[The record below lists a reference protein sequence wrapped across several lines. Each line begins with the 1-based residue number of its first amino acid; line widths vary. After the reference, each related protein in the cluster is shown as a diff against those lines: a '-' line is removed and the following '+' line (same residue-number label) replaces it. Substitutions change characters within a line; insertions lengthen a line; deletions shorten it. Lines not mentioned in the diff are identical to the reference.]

1 MSKYIVFC
9 ADGTWSGLGQG
20 DGDDQVQPAATNV
33 LRLFAA
39 LDGRITEES
48 LRKRDEQE
56 KIAYGIDGE
65 LKQVAKYLHGVGD
78 SGNAIRKIL
87 GGVFGEGFIERIV
100 RGYTFVSRHYASGDR
115 IVLAGFS
122 RGAYTVRALAGMITR
137 MGLLPMQAM
146 LDENGRYDQEC
157 AYRLGIHVWA
167 RYREQAGKRS
177 TLIGYLTEFK
187 GEAIAPDRLL
197 QDIPI
202 DTVAVWDTVGAL
214 GIPVHGGK
222 DANRVDVFQ
231 FADLALSPRIAAG
244 FHALAIDEQ
253 RADFAPTLWDPRDG
267 VVQRWFC
274 GAHSDVG
281 GGGAPGGFF
290 STSALRWMI
299 GKLASRGVLFAAG
312 EAQPV
317 VPTEFCQV
325 HASHRDPPFD
335 LRPHALRQLPA
346 DVLFHPSVQVFLSGF
361 AAYEAQGLQAWLPP
375 GGRQLEA
382 ARLSE

>member
-1 MSKYIVFC
+1 MAKYIVFC
-9 ADGTWSGLGQG
+9 ADGTWSGLGEG
-20 DGDDQVQPAATNV
+20 DGSDQVQPDATNV

-56 KIAYGIDGE
+56 KIAYAADGE
-65 LKQVAKYLHGVGD
+65 PAQVAKYLHGVGD

-100 RGYTFVSRHYASGDR
+100 RGYTFVSRNYAAGDR

-137 MGLLPMQAM
+137 MGLLPVDAM
-146 LDENGRYDQEC
+146 LGEDGRYDQER

-167 RYREQAGKRS
+167 RYREQAGKKS
-177 TLIGYLTEFK
+177 TLLGYLTEFK
-187 GEAIAPDRLL
+187 GEAIALNRLL
-197 QDIPI
+197 PDVPI
-202 DTVAVWDTVGAL
+202 DTVAVWDTVGSL
-214 GIPVHGGK
+214 GIPVHDGT

-231 FADLALSPRIAAG
+231 FADLALSPRVGAG

-253 RADFAPTLWDPRDG
+253 RADFAPTLWEPREG

-281 GGGAPGGFF
+281 GGGAPSNFF
-290 STSALRWMI
+290 SASALRWMI
-299 GKLASRGVLFAAG
+299 GKLAARGVMFGPQA
-312 EAQPV
+312 EPV
-317 VPTEFCQV
+317 VPADYCQV
-325 HASHRDPPFD
+325 RASYRDPPFD

-346 DVLFHPSVQVFLSGF
+346 DVLFHPSVQVFLTNF
-361 AAYEAQGLQAWLPP
+361 APYSAEVLQAWLP
-375 GGRQLEA
+375 GGSRQLEA

>member
-1 MSKYIVFC
+1 MAKYIVFC

-20 DGDDQVQPAATNV
+20 DGDDQVQPDATNV

-39 LDGRITEES
+39 LEGRITEAS

-56 KIAYGIDGE
+56 KIAYAADGE
-65 LKQVAKYLHGVGD
+65 PAQVAKYLHGVGD

-100 RGYTFVSRHYASGDR
+100 RGYTFVSRNYAPGDR

-137 MGLLPMQAM
+137 MGLLPVDAM
-146 LDENGRYDQEC
+146 LGEDGRHDAER

-167 RYREQAGKRS
+167 RYREQAGKKS

-187 GEAIAPDRLL
+187 GEPIALERLVPDV
-197 QDIPI
+197 PI
-202 DTVAVWDTVGAL
+202 DTVAVWDTVGSL

-222 DANRVDVFQ
+222 DANRVDIFQ
-231 FADLALSPRIAAG
+231 FADLALSPRVGAG

-253 RADFAPTLWDPRDG
+253 RADFAPTLWEPREG

-281 GGGAPGGFF
+281 GGGAPSNFF
-290 STSALRWMI
+290 SASALRWMI
-299 GKLASRGVLFAAG
+299 GRLAARGVLFSPRAMP
-312 EAQPV
+312 E
-317 VPTEFCQV
+317 VPADYCAV

-335 LRPHALRQLPA
+335 LRPHAVRQLPA
-346 DVLFHPSVQVFLSGF
+346 DVLFHPSVQVFLSNF
-361 AAYEAQGLQAWLPP
+361 APYGAEVLQAWLPD
-375 GGRQLEA
+375 GGRQLQA

>member
-146 LDENGRYDQEC
+146 LDENGRHDQER
-157 AYRLGIHVWA
+157 AYRLA
-167 RYREQAGKRS
+167 S
-177 TLIGYLTEFK
+177 T
-187 GEAIAPDRLL
+187 
-197 QDIPI
+197 
-202 DTVAVWDTVGAL
+202 
-214 GIPVHGGK
+214 
-222 DANRVDVFQ
+222 
-231 FADLALSPRIAAG
+231 
-244 FHALAIDEQ
+244 
-253 RADFAPTLWDPRDG
+253 
-267 VVQRWFC
+267 C
-274 GAHSDVG
+274 GPA
-281 GGGAPGGFF
+281 
-290 STSALRWMI
+290 T
-299 GKLASRGVLFAAG
+299 ASR
-312 EAQPV
+312 P
-317 VPTEFCQV
+317 
-325 HASHRDPPFD
+325 AS
-335 LRPHALRQLPA
+335 
-346 DVLFHPSVQVFLSGF
+346 
-361 AAYEAQGLQAWLPP
+361 
-375 GGRQLEA
+375 A
-382 ARLSE
+382 AR